1 MPTDYDAATF
11 GVLSGTMTVEEQLSM
26 FTETNNNEDNEAP
39 RLVSCEDRVEGKCNK
54 DNFFVIDLLY
64 SHNLASPKVLSILLS
79 L

>member
-26 FTETNNNEDNEAP
+26 FTETNDNEAP
-39 RLVSCEDRVEGKCNK
+39 RFVSCEDRVEGKCNK
-54 DNFFVIDLLY
+54 DNFFVIYLLY